1 MLSDIAGENVSIDG
15 VSATSTRGPRFQV
28 YHSVVLLIVS
38 GVLLWSGI
46 AMLKR
51 TGFVPTP
58 VMRIPWW
65 TVQSTIAFM
74 GVSLAVIAIVRIVKA
89 LPRI

>member
-1 MLSDIAGENVSIDG
+1 MPTPLYRLLLVL
-15 VSATSTRGPRFQV
+15 
-28 YHSVVLLIVS
+28 LLIVS
-38 GVLLWSGI
+38 GALVWSGI

-65 TVQSTIAFM
+65 TVQSMIAFM
-74 GVSLAVIAIVRIVKA
+74 GVCLGIIAIIRIVKCVQ
-89 LPRI
+89 RV